1 MVLHPSRSVPSF
13 TYPKHS
19 IRLPG
24 PKDMTVIHRKS
35 LGSPEWSC

>member
-1 MVLHPSRSVPSF
+1 MVLHPSGSVPSF

-24 PKDMTVIHRKS
+24 SKDMTVIHRRS